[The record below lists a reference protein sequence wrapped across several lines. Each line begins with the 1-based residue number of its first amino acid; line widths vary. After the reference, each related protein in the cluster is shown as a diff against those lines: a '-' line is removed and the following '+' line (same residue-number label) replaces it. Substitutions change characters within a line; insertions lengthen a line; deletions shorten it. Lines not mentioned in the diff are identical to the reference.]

1 MTTPEKSSPFGQFT
15 ILDEPDAQDVQFL
28 EDRIY
33 EFNVE
38 QTGIT
43 DGQLM
48 AIFLRNGAGD
58 IIAGLYGW
66 TWGQCCEIKTLWIHK
81 QWRKIGLG
89 TYLLAAA
96 EAEARARGAKQI
108 VLTTHSFQA
117 PDFYKRFG
125 FEQVGAIEDYPIGYQ
140 HIFMRKK
147 LN

>member
-1 MTTPEKSSPFGQFT
+1 MASREKPSPFGQFT
-15 ILDEPDAQDVQFL
+15 ILDEPDAQDVQSL

-33 EFNVE
+33 EFNTE
-38 QTGIT
+38 ATGII

-48 AIFLRNGAGD
+48 AIFLRD
-58 IIAGLYGW
+58 STDEIIAGLYGW
-66 TWGQCCEIKTLWIHK
+66 TWGQCCEIRTLWIHK

-89 TYLLAAA
+89 TALLATA

-108 VLTTHSFQA
+108 VLSTHSFQA

-140 HIFMRKK
+140 SIFMRKK
-147 LN
+147 LD